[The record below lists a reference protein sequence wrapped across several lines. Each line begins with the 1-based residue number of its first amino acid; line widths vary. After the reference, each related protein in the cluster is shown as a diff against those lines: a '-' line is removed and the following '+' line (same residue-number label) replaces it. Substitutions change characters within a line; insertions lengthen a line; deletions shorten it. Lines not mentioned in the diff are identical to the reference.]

1 MKEIFDD
8 INKADPLKRLV
19 ERETEQTELSP
30 MDPPDAYA
38 PPVMENIAYEEMH
51 PVLQRLMDE
60 HKNCLKELEAL
71 EETLLQI
78 QKEGMS
84 VERNKKLGAFFSFLD
99 QTIVAHNLKEEKI
112 LFPSFHQ
119 KLLENGIHSHGP
131 AATTGVD
138 MLEDDH
144 VKLMQLS
151 AVAFNFF
158 SLAGRLPDIAS
169 RAMVLDAAVEQGKA
183 LVEMLQLHIFR
194 EDNVVFAQAQQYVA
208 KDELDD
214 MLQRFE
220 AFKK

>member
-1 MKEIFDD
+1 
-8 INKADPLKRLV
+8 
-19 ERETEQTELSP
+19 
-30 MDPPDAYA
+30 
-38 PPVMENIAYEEMH
+38 
-51 PVLQRLMDE
+51 
-60 HKNCLKELEAL
+60 
-71 EETLLQI
+71 
-78 QKEGMS
+78 
-84 VERNKKLGAFFSFLD
+84 
-99 QTIVAHNLKEEKI
+99 
-112 LFPSFHQ
+112 
-119 KLLENGIHSHGP
+119 
-131 AATTGVD
+131 
-138 MLEDDH
+138 
-144 VKLMQLS
+144 MQLS